1 MLNLAVVLETAARQT
16 PQRSALVAG
25 DRRLSYREVDDA
37 ANRLASALA
46 ARGVGP
52 GDRIALGCPNIPA
65 FVVVYFGILKTGATV
80 VPLNILLTA
89 KEISH
94 QLADSA
100 AKVYFCFEGT
110 AGLPAGE
117 AGRAAFAAVPS
128 CATFVLVTADP
139 AGVSPWPDV
148 PTLAEFTRDAPAEF
162 DTVPTEP
169 NDVAVV
175 LYTSGTT
182 GRPKGAQLSHSNLVQ
197 NALVCLQVFR
207 TLEPDIH
214 LVCLPLFHAFAQT
227 IHLLAGCA
235 SGSTLVLLAR
245 FDPEDALAWL
255 ERADVTFFAGVPT
268 MYWSL
273 FTCSSVERFDLARI
287 ADNLR
292 ICVSGGSA
300 LPVGLLRDFEE
311 RFGVPIVEGYGLS
324 ETSPL
329 ATFNR
334 LDRPRKPGSVGL
346 PAWGVQVR
354 IVGED
359 GRDVAAGEP
368 GEVQVRGHNVMVGYL
383 GQPAATAA
391 AIDAHGWFRTGD
403 IGRLDSDGFLYLI
416 DRLKDM
422 VIRGGYNVYPREVE
436 EILLTHPDI
445 SLVAV
450 VGIPDERH
458 GQEVKAFV
466 IAREG
471 TAPTEEEIVA
481 WCRENMAAY
490 KYPRVVE
497 FRASF
502 PMTAAGKIL
511 KRELVRTSPDT

>member
-1 MLNLAVVLETAARQT
+1 MLNLAVVLETAARET
-16 PQRSALVAG
+16 PEQSALVAG
-25 DRRLSYREVDDA
+25 ERRLSYREVNA
-37 ANRLASALA
+37 AASQLASALA

-65 FVVVYFGILKTGATV
+65 FAVVYFGILKAGATV

-89 KEISH
+89 KEIIH
-94 QLADSA
+94 QLEDSA
-100 AKVYFCFEGT
+100 ATAYFCFEGT
-110 AGLPAGE
+110 DVLPCGE
-117 AGRAAFAAVPS
+117 AGWAGFAAVPG

-139 AGVSPWPDV
+139 AGVSPWPDA
-148 PTLAEFTRDAPAEF
+148 PTLAEFTRGAPADF

-197 NALVCLQVFR
+197 NALVCNQVFR
-207 TLEPDIH
+207 TLGPDIH
-214 LVCLPLFHAFAQT
+214 LVCLPLFHAYAQT
-227 IHLLAGCA
+227 IHLLAGFA

-245 FDPEDALAWL
+245 FEPENALACL
-255 ERADVTFFAGVPT
+255 EREDVTFFAGVPT

-273 FTCSSVERFDLARI
+273 FTCSSAEHFDLARI
-287 ADNLR
+287 AGNLR

-300 LPVGLLRDFEE
+300 LPVELLRDFEE

-324 ETSPL
+324 ETSPM

-334 LDRPRKPGSVGL
+334 LDRPRRPGSVGL
-346 PAWGVQVR
+346 PAWGVEVR
-354 IVGED
+354 IVGDD
-359 GRDVAAGEP
+359 GREAAAGEP
-368 GEVQVRGHNVMVGYL
+368 GEVCVRGHNVMVGYL

-391 AIDAHGWFRTGD
+391 AIDAQGWFRTGD
-403 IGRLDSDGFLYLI
+403 IGRLDEDGFLYLI
-416 DRLKDM
+416 DRLKDL

-436 EILLTHPDI
+436 EILLTHPDV

-450 VGIPDERH
+450 VGVADERH

-466 IAREG
+466 IPREG
-471 TAPTEEEIVA
+471 AAPTEEEIVA
-481 WCRENMAAY
+481 WCRENMAGY
-490 KYPRVVE
+490 KYPRIVE

-502 PMTAAGKIL
+502 PMTPAGKIL
-511 KRELVRTSPDT
+511 KRELVRAEPDS